1 MEVFVLP
8 NKIDTCTCSIIHQE
22 IVDKV
27 TAERLDH
34 AISVK
39 LSELFKMFADPTRIK
54 LLNALYISEMC
65 VCDLA
70 ACLNMTHS
78 AISHQLRLLKMYNL
92 VKSRKEGKVVYYSL
106 ADSHV
111 TDILNKG
118 LEHVNE

>member
-1 MEVFVLP
+1 MIRLA
-8 NKIDTCTCSIIHQE
+8 NKIDLCSCTIIHQDVVE
-22 IVDKV
+22 RA
-27 TAERLDH
+27 TAEMQDH
-34 AISVK
+34 EISIK
-39 LSELFKMFADPTRIK
+39 LSELFKLFADPTRIK

-65 VCDLA
+65 VCDIA

-111 TDILNKG
+111 TDILSKG
-118 LEHVNE
+118 LEHINE